1 MNRKAKI
8 TNILNKNLNMFRCFV
23 IDVSESHKGHSGY
36 IKGEE
41 THFEIIIISNDFENK
56 NRLERHKLVNNCLK
70 NEFKGSLHSVT
81 YKLFTVS
88 ENKKS

>member
-8 TNILNKNLNMFRCFV
+8 TNILNKNFDMFRCFV